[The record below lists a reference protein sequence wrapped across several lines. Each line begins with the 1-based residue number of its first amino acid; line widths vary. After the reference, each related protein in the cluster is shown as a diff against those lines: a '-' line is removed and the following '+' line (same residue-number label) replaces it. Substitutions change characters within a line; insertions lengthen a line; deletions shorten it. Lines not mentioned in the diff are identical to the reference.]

1 MQIVQQFFFQ
11 RIGPGNTI
19 ERVVDAIRFWD
30 GLGQKS
36 GHNGRPIS
44 CFSDEYVGSF
54 VDGTAG
60 ARPGGP
66 MSNWRDNPSSISID
80 FRSRKPYD
88 DCALPVSDDLRVQ
101 HAGGPLE
108 HSILSVVI
116 PAKNEAPN
124 LPQLMDEI
132 IQALRPLSRSS
143 TNRLAGF
150 EVLIVDDAS
159 TDETPQVLSKLS
171 EAYSELR
178 WLRLASTVGQSS
190 ATVAGIRAARGNW
203 IATLDAD
210 LQNNPAD
217 LIRLWKALP
226 GYDVALGWRLTRQD
240 VVSKRLIS
248 RCANQARNIVLRQAI
263 HDTGC
268 SVRIFSRAMAL
279 RLPMFHGMHRFIG
292 PLLLREGCKLVQV
305 PVCHRPRVRG
315 ASHYTIWNRSLSVIV
330 DLLGVTW
337 LMRRPVHYRVIPMQN
352 SGSVVFESSSSDTV
366 SARAAG

>member
-1 MQIVQQFFFQ
+1 MANRQYE
-11 RIGPGNTI
+11 T
-19 ERVVDAIRFWD
+19 
-30 GLGQKS
+30 
-36 GHNGRPIS
+36 
-44 CFSDEYVGSF
+44 
-54 VDGTAG
+54 
-60 ARPGGP
+60 
-66 MSNWRDNPSSISID
+66 SSISID
-80 FRSRKPYD
+80 FWSRRPYEE
-88 DCALPVSDDLRVQ
+88 CAHHASEDLSVEHSR
-101 HAGGPLE
+101 GPGE
-108 HSILSVVI
+108 HSILSVVV
-116 PAKNEAPN
+116 PARNEAPN

-159 TDETPQVLSKLS
+159 SDETPQVLSKLS
-171 EAYSELR
+171 DAYSELR

-210 LQNNPAD
+210 LQNHPAD

-226 GYDVALGWRLTRQD
+226 GYDVALGWRLSRQD
-240 VVSKRLIS
+240 VLSKRIIS
-248 RCANQARNIVLRQAI
+248 RWANRARNIVLRQAI
-263 HDTGC
+263 RDTGC
-268 SVRIFSRAMAL
+268 SVRIFSRTMAL
-279 RLPMFHGMHRFIG
+279 RLPIFHGMHRFIG

-315 ASHYTIWNRSLSVIV
+315 ASHYTLWNRSLSVII

-337 LMRRPVHYRVIPMQN
+337 LLRRPVHYQVIPMHN
-352 SGSVVFESSSSDTV
+352 SESVGFESSSNDTV